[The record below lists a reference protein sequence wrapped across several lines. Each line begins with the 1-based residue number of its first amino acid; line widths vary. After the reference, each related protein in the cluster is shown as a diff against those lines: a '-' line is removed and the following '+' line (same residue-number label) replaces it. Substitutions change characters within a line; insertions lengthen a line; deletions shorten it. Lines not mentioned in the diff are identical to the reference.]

1 MIVPLKLPQITMNMT
16 EATIVEWH
24 KQPGD
29 RFEAGEPL
37 YAFETEKVTQ
47 EVLATASGT
56 VVELLVP
63 VETDAQVGDVLCVL
77 DIEQE

>member
-1 MIVPLKLPQITMNMT
+1 MIVRLKLPQISMNMT

-29 RFEAGEPL
+29 RFEVGDPL
-37 YAFETEKVTQ
+37 YALETEKVTQ
-47 EVLATASGT
+47 DVVATARGT

-63 VETDAQVGDVLCVL
+63 AETDAQVGDAVCVL
-77 DIEQE
+77 DIEAD

>member
-1 MIVPLKLPQITMNMT
+1 MIVRLKLPQISMNMT

-29 RFEAGEPL
+29 RFEVGDPL
-37 YAFETEKVTQ
+37 YALETEKVTQ
-47 EVLATASGT
+47 DVVATARGT

-63 VETDAQVGDVLCVL
+63 AETDAQVGDAVCVL
-77 DIEQE
+77 DIEAG

>member
-1 MIVPLKLPQITMNMT
+1 MIVRLTLPQISMNMT

-29 RFEAGEPL
+29 RFEVGDPL
-37 YAFETEKVTQ
+37 YALETEKVTQ
-47 EVLATASGT
+47 DVVATARGT

-63 VETDAQVGDVLCVL
+63 AETDAQVGDAVCVL
-77 DIEQE
+77 DIEAG

>member
-1 MIVPLKLPQITMNMT
+1 MIVPLKLSQITMNMT

-56 VVELLVP
+56 VVEVLVP